1 MAKGFSS
8 SNGDLVMKNQ
18 EEAEK
23 RRTRKLFGRELR
35 SAQKGENAKIAKV
48 TLDRKVFFSM
58 PV

>member
-23 RRTRKLFGRELR
+23 RTRKLFGTELR

-48 TLDRKVFFSM
+48 TLDSKVFFSV